1 MTHEQPPVMAL
12 TVATLGCILVFLS
25 GCSAYQLGTP
35 DELPFAS
42 IYVEPVDNKTFAP
55 QAASA
60 LTSQIIRQFERDGRL
75 TPEPES
81 SADATLTVQLVDLTR
96 EIRVMREDD
105 TGLARKIRLTLVAD
119 CSLTRNGTGEVYF
132 SSRRVTSE
140 TDVFLDDGQNPGEF
154 QATPVLTRDLAFNI
168 SHAVLDTW

>member
-1 MTHEQPPVMAL
+1 MTREPPPVMAL

-25 GCSAYQLGTP
+25 GCSAYQMGAP
-35 DELPFAS
+35 DKLPFAS
-42 IYVEPVDNKTFAP
+42 IYVEPVDNQTFAP
-55 QAASA
+55 QAASV

-81 SADATLTVQLVDLTR
+81 SADVTLAIQLVDLTR

-132 SSRRVTSE
+132 SSRRVTAE
-140 TDVFLDDGQNPGEF
+140 TEVFLDDGQNQAEF
-154 QATPVLTRDLAFNI
+154 QATPVLTRNLAFNI

>member
-12 TVATLGCILVFLS
+12 TAATLGCILVLLS
-25 GCSAYQLGTP
+25 GCSAYQLGAP

-42 IYVEPVDNKTFAP
+42 IYVEPVDNRTFAP
-55 QAASA
+55 QAASV
-60 LTSQIIRQFERDGRL
+60 LTSQIIREFERDGRL

-81 SADATLTVQLVDLTR
+81 SADATLAIALVDLRR

-105 TGLARKIRLTLVAD
+105 TGLARKVRLTLVAD

-132 SSRRVTSE
+132 SSRQVTAE
-140 TDVFLDDGQNPGEF
+140 AEVFLDDGQNPAEY
-154 QATPVLTRDLAFNI
+154 QATPVLTRNLAFNI